1 MNKYD
6 HSLLKNTNMKYNRLL
21 LISPII
27 LLFSAIPCFLFSQAG
42 SGPVI
47 SAYVANQTETIKY
60 GALAIERDNGF
71 YFGWAVDCATLEEAQ
86 KKAVEECTKKGGKC
100 SVVLSYSGTC
110 CAVYRTSAGKS
121 IGIAFGWGVAKTK
134 EEADVIAKREHLLRS
149 FGMAAPNISY
159 GCNST
164 SSGTM
169 KLIYNASQEIT
180 SLPGEEEDY

>member
-1 MNKYD
+1 
-6 HSLLKNTNMKYNRLL
+6 MKYNGLL
-21 LISPII
+21 IISPII
-27 LLFSAIPCFLFSQAG
+27 VLFSAIPCLPFSQAG

-47 SAYVANQTETIKY
+47 SAYTTNQPETIKY
-60 GALAIERDNGF
+60 GALAIERDNGY
-71 YFGWAVDCATLEEAQ
+71 YFGLAFDCTTLEEAQ

-100 SVVLSYSGTC
+100 SVVLSFSGTC
-110 CAVYRTSAGKS
+110 CAAYRTSAGKNV
-121 IGIAFGWGVAKTK
+121 GIAFGWGVAKTK

-149 FGMAAPNISY
+149 FGMAAPNITY

-164 SSGTM
+164 NSGTM